1 MQLLR
6 QPQNNPFKLH
16 EQVIMLVS
24 ATAHVMQD
32 VPVDD
37 IGRFRNELLKH
48 FHSEESTLCKKI
60 DDTGVLSDDDKEEI
74 VKVSEKF
81 KDEFLNS

>member
-1 MQLLR
+1 MIK
-6 QPQNNPFKLH
+6 F
-16 EQVIMLVS
+16 
-24 ATAHVMQD
+24 
-32 VPVDD
+32 D